1 MPRLEIT
8 EVVFIHCNV
17 VNNSYQKKSRVLYTF
32 VPNKSL
38 DKLLDIPPENFIFI
52 KTFNSGFL
60 YVEVLFTDQ
69 NFLKNLRG
77 KYCQKYLNH
86 TKKICDRCT

>member
-17 VNNSYQKKSRVLYTF
+17 VNNSYQKKPRVLYTF

-69 NFLKNLRG
+69 NFFKNLRG
-77 KYCQKYLNH
+77 KYRQKFLNH
-86 TKKICDRCT
+86 TKKICHRCT